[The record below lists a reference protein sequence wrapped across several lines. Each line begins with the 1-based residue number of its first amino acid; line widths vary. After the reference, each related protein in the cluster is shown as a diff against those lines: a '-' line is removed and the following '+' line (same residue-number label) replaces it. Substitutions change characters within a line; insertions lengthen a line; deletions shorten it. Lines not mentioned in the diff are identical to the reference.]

1 MWTGRSSVTPER
13 GPALLAYLVRRLG
26 YYAVLLLAA
35 VCLSYALAA
44 TALQPRAYFEARQ
57 PPPRPAAV
65 DAQLTALGINDHTPL
80 YDRFGHWAAHAARG
94 DLGRT
99 IDDTSVNDEFGRRVG
114 VSLRLL
120 VAGTVVGTVVGIL
133 AGAWTAVRQYRL
145 SDRLVTL
152 GSFLLLSTP
161 VFLLA
166 VLLKIGAI
174 KLNQTLGTDLIQF
187 TGEKTPGLQGGWFA
201 HLKDRAVHLLL
212 PSLSI
217 GLITIATYSRYQRS
231 TMLDVLGSDYLRT
244 AQAKG
249 LTRRKALL
257 THGLRT
263 ALIPMSTFFSY
274 NFLAVFTGAIFTEA
288 IFGWHGMGEWLVA
301 SIGKNDVN
309 SVVAV
314 SSFAAV
320 VVLLSGFV
328 ADLLHAALD
337 PRIRHS

>member
-1 MWTGRSSVTPER
+1 V
-13 GPALLAYLVRRLG
+13 LAYLARRLG
-26 YYAVLLLAA
+26 YYAALLLVA

-44 TALQPRAYFEARQ
+44 TALQPRAHFEARQ

-65 DAQLTALGINDHTPL
+65 NAQLTALGVNDQTPL
-80 YDRFGHWAAHAARG
+80 VERFGHWAADAVRG
-94 DLGRT
+94 DLGLT
-99 IDDTSVNDEFGRRVG
+99 IDGTSVNDEFGRRVG

-120 VAGTVVGTVVGIL
+120 IVGTAVGTVVGVL

-152 GSFLLLSTP
+152 SSFLLLSTP

-174 KLNQTLGTDLIQF
+174 RLNQTLGTDLIKF
-187 TGEKTPGLQGGWFA
+187 TGEKTPGLQGGWFT

-217 GLITIATYSRYQRS
+217 GLTTIAVYSRYQRS

-244 AQAKG
+244 ARAKG
-249 LTRRKALL
+249 LPRRKALL
-257 THGLRT
+257 KHGLRT
-263 ALIPMSTFFSY
+263 ALVPMSTFFSY
-274 NFLAVFTGAIFTEA
+274 NFLALFTGAIFTEA
-288 IFGWHGMGEWLVA
+288 IFGWHGMGEWLVD
-301 SIGKNDVN
+301 SIATQDVN

-314 SSFAAV
+314 SAFAAV
-320 VVLLSGFV
+320 VVLASGFLS
-328 ADLLHAALD
+328 DLLHAALD

>member
-1 MWTGRSSVTPER
+1 MAAYVARRAGYYV
-13 GPALLAYLVRRLG
+13 ALLLV
-26 YYAVLLLAA
+26 A
-35 VCLSYALAA
+35 VCLSYTLAA

-65 DAQLTALGINDHTPL
+65 DAQLTALGIDDRTPL
-80 YDRFGHWAAHAARG
+80 YDRFGHWAAHAVRG

-120 VAGTVVGTVVGIL
+120 LVGTLAGTVLGIL

-145 SDRLVTL
+145 SDRLVTV

-174 KLNQTLGTDLIQF
+174 RLNQALGTDLIRF
-187 TGEKTPGLQGGWFA
+187 TGETTPGLRGGWWA
-201 HLKDRAVHLLL
+201 HAKDRAVHLLL

-257 THGLRT
+257 KHGLRT

-288 IFGWHGMGEWLVA
+288 IFGWHGMGEWLVG
-301 SIGKNDVN
+301 SIGKDDVN

-320 VVLLSGFV
+320 VVLFSGLV
-328 ADLLHAALD
+328 ADVLHAALD

>member
-1 MWTGRSSVTPER
+1 MDPTER
-13 GPALLAYLVRRLG
+13 TADVLAYLARRLG
-26 YYAVLLLAA
+26 YYAALLLVA

-80 YDRFGHWAAHAARG
+80 AERFGHWAGHAVRG

-99 IDDTSVNDEFGRRVG
+99 IDDASVNDEFGRRVG

-120 VAGTVVGTVVGIL
+120 IAGTVLGTVFGVL

-145 SDRLVTL
+145 PDRLVTL

-174 KLNQTLGTDLIQF
+174 RLNQALGSDVIQF
-187 TGEKTPGLQGGWFA
+187 TGEKTPGLQGGFLA

-217 GLITIATYSRYQRS
+217 GLVTVALYSRYQRN

-244 AQAKG
+244 ARAKG
-249 LTRRKALL
+249 LTRRRALL
-257 THGLRT
+257 KHGLRT

-274 NFLAVFTGAIFTEA
+274 NFLALFTGAIFTEA
-288 IFGWHGMGEWLVA
+288 IFGWHGMGEWLVG
-301 SIGKNDVN
+301 SIAKDDVN

-314 SSFAAV
+314 STFAAV
-320 VVLLSGFV
+320 VVLLSGFL

>member
-1 MWTGRSSVTPER
+1 MLGY
-13 GPALLAYLVRRLG
+13 LARRLG
-26 YYAVLLLAA
+26 YYAALLLVA
-35 VCLSYALAA
+35 VCLSYALAS

-57 PPPRPAAV
+57 PPPNPVAV
-65 DAQLTALGINDHTPL
+65 NAQLTALGINDQTPL
-80 YDRFGHWAAHAARG
+80 VERFGHWASHAVRG

-99 IDDTSVNDEFGRRVG
+99 IDDTSVNDDFGRRVG

-120 VAGTVVGTVVGIL
+120 IVGTVVGTVLGVL

-145 SDRLVTL
+145 SDRLVTV

-174 KLNQTLGTDLIQF
+174 RLNQALGTDFIKF

-217 GLITIATYSRYQRS
+217 GLITIAVYSRYQRS

-244 AQAKG
+244 ARAKG

-257 THGLRT
+257 KHGLRT
-263 ALIPMSTFFSY
+263 ALVPMSTFFSY
-274 NFLAVFTGAIFTEA
+274 NFLALFTGAIFTEA
-288 IFGWHGMGEWLVA
+288 IFGWHGMGEWLVD
-301 SIGKNDVN
+301 SIDKNDVN

-314 SSFAAV
+314 STFAAV
-320 VVLLSGFV
+320 VVLASGFL

-337 PRIRHS
+337 PRIRDS